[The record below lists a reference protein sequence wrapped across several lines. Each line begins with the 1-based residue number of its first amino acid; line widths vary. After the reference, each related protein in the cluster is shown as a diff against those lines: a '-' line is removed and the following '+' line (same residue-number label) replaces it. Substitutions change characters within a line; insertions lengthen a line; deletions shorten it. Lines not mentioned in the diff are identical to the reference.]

1 MSVSSH
7 SRSVLFAAGTA
18 VAAIALS
25 ACGTGGTS
33 SSSGSDTNLVNADAG
48 ASLEK
53 EGDRLK
59 APRLTGE
66 TVDGKKLD
74 TADYRG
80 KVIVFNVWGSWC
92 GPCRAEADHLV
103 KVSNDLADD
112 GVQFIGIN
120 TRDPQTSPALAFEKN
135 YKIPYPSLH
144 DPAGK
149 LLLRFPKGVFNAQT
163 VPTTI
168 FVDRKGRIAGR
179 IIGGASEERLRG
191 MLNPILAE

>member
-7 SRSVLFAAGTA
+7 IRSVLFAAGA
-18 VAAIALS
+18 AAAAIALS

-33 SSSGSDTNLVNADAG
+33 SSSGSGTNLADADAG
-48 ASLEK
+48 AGLEK

-92 GPCRAEADHLV
+92 GPCRAEADHLA
-103 KVSNDLADD
+103 KVSNDLTDD

-120 TRDPQTSPALAFEKN
+120 TRDRQTGLALAFEKN

-149 LLLRFPKGVFNAQT
+149 LLLKFPKGTLNSQT
-163 VPTTI
+163 IPTTI
-168 FVDRKGRIAGR
+168 FVDRKGKIAGR
-179 IIGGASEERLRG
+179 IIGGAGEERLRE
-191 MLNPILAE
+191 MLKPIVAE